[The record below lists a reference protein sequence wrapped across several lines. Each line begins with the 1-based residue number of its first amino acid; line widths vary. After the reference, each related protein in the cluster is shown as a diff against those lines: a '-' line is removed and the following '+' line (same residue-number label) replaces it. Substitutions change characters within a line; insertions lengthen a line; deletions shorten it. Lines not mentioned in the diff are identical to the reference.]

1 MILVDFSVLSM
12 LFSFALGS
20 CRVTLA
26 DVVMDED
33 GTMYAG

>member
-1 MILVDFSVLSM
+1 M
-12 LFSFALGS
+12 LDKFVNRGEESQELDN
-20 CRVTLA
+20 TLPP